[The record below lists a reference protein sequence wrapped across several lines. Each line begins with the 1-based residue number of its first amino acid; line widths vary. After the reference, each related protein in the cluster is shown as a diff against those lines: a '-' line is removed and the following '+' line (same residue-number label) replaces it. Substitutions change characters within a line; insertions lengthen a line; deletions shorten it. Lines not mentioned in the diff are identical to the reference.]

1 MKNYYEQ
8 LIGATI
14 TRYEEVEDEY
24 TLDHFPCYD
33 MTLKDGTKIRVE
45 VSCDEEGNGGGFL
58 FIGPETSSKYITE
71 NIDAQDNGI
80 G

>member
-8 LIGATI
+8 LIGATV
-14 TRYEEVEDEY
+14 TGYEEVEDE
-24 TLDHFPCYD
+24 HAFNPFPSFS
-33 MTLKDGTKIRVE
+33 MTHKNGTKIKVE

-58 FIGPETSSKYITE
+58 FIMEDK
-71 NIDAQDNGI
+71 DAQDNGI